1 MISQLVIFGL
11 FLLFFLIINPIIPYD
26 ADDWTYLSR
35 FRIPLPLISEWNP
48 TKVLP
53 ETLMPFGG
61 WSAEH
66 IFYKIFYKILNNY
79 VLSVTV
85 AGGILLALFV
95 SLFGLGAY
103 IFSKDRLKF
112 SAFHALYFEIVM
124 LIQADQEQKE
134 FIEFVVPDYRNTDL
148 SWRMGDNMSI

>member
-1 MISQLVIFGL
+1 MIFGL

-53 ETLMPFGG
+53 ETLMPFVG
-61 WSAEH
+61 WSAGH
-66 IFYKIFYKILNNY
+66 IFYPMLNDY
-79 VLSVTV
+79 VFSLTV
-85 AGGILLALFV
+85 AGGIPLALFV

-148 SWRMGDNMSI
+148 SWRMGDNMAI